1 MRKKTSD
8 RQQSRNGD
16 FWLSHRPNSDAWCIT
31 WFDPRTRQTRRA
43 STGTS
48 DFSDAELKLAQHVA
62 SNARMDRQPATRT
75 ALETVLVRYYKQ
87 HAIHLKSAEQARYGL
102 LRWSNFFP
110 NALVSEVTPDRQ
122 REFVASMKKE
132 KLSDGYIRRV
142 LACGQ
147 AAINRALREGEI
159 ASAPQILLRLAPE
172 GEARERFLTIE
183 EAARLFAAA
192 ETPHLRAFLIA
203 AFATGA
209 RPSSVLELTT
219 FQCDLSARLVRLNPP
234 GRAQN
239 KKRRP
244 NLPMVDQLYELVART
259 PAGPVVAFNG
269 KHIRD
274 IGKSFAKAC
283 AAAGLDKDVTPYVI
297 RHTVATELS
306 KRGVQIWEVASW
318 LGHSTGYRTTE
329 RYAKVSPEHLA
340 GCVRALNSYFA
351 DLRAVLAGL
360 SSDPLHNPVR
370 ASGVRA
376 GLSLVTK
383 DETKSLIYLVEPR
396 GIEPRTSTM
405 PL

>member
-1 MRKKTSD
+1 MGKKNSE
-8 RQQSRNGD
+8 RQQSRIKD
-16 FWLSHRPNSDAWCIT
+16 FWLSKRPNSDAWCIT

-43 STGTS
+43 STGEVGLLE
-48 DFSDAELKLAQHVA
+48 AELKLAEHVA
-62 SNARMDRQPATRT
+62 SHARMDRQPATRT
-75 ALETVLVRYYKQ
+75 PLETVLVRYFKQ
-87 HAIHLKSAEQARYGL
+87 HAIHLKSAEQARYAL
-102 LRWSNFFP
+102 RRWSDFFAG
-110 NALVSEVTPDRQ
+110 ALVSEVTADRQ
-122 REFVASMKKE
+122 RAFVAAMRAE

-147 AAINRALREGEI
+147 AAINRAFREGEI

-172 GEARERFLTIE
+172 GEPRERVLTIE
-183 EAARLFAAA
+183 ETARLFAAA
-192 ETPHLRAFLIA
+192 DTPHLRAFLIA

-219 FQCDLSARLVRLNPP
+219 FQCDLAARLVRLNPP

-244 NLPMVDQLYELVART
+244 TLPMVDQLYELVART
-259 PAGPVVAFNG
+259 PAGPLVSFNG

-274 IGKSFAKAC
+274 IGKGFAKAC

-297 RHTVATELS
+297 RHTVATEMS
-306 KRGVQIWEVASW
+306 KRGVQIWEVAAW

-351 DLRAVLAGL
+351 DLRLMLGGL
-360 SSDPLHNPVR
+360 SSGPLHNPVR
-370 ASGVRA
+370 ANGVLA

-383 DETKSLIYLVEPR
+383 DETKSFVYLVEPR